1 MAAEAQLEGGNVK
14 VSERLALLKG
24 VRAFSRLPERTQEE
38 LAGLLNEERF
48 PAGGVV
54 VAEGEPGDRLYLI
67 STGRAE
73 VSAAGPRGPVPL
85 AAFGPGEMFGEIAL
99 LEPGGTR
106 QATVTA
112 TTDLLTSSLAA
123 PAFHRVLDAHP
134 EAQRA
139 FSEAAEE
146 MLVAKFLKQAS
157 PFAALDADRVR
168 RLTSRLEHLS
178 VPAGDAVV
186 RQGEAGD
193 TCYLLRDGR
202 AEVLA
207 QGGESGERNLATL
220 GPGSLFGEAALLT
233 DAPRN
238 ATVRALEPC
247 ELLALHR
254 FDLLEA
260 VGEDRQMGDRMLELL
275 RLRDRPRQAPGIQ
288 AHHRATATG
297 ETITTLKDPRR
308 GTYYRLSPGGWFVW
322 QRLDGEHT
330 LRDLTLE
337 YLTEFKA
344 FAPQAVA
351 EAIGGLAEAGF
362 AEGVKPAS
370 GVLESATRPTRGQ
383 RVTASARRIL
393 EWHTSVRGVDAP
405 LTRLYRDGV
414 RLLYTRPGQA
424 VLAMIA
430 LAGLVAF
437 VLGISDLGTALE
449 KSEAGGWLLLFWIP
463 AALVAIAIHEA
474 GHAFTTKHFG
484 REVPRVGIGWYWFGP
499 IAYVDTSDMWLAG
512 RKERVAVSLAG
523 PYADLVTGGL
533 AALVAWFLPNPVL
546 SAALWQFALVSYI
559 GVLVN
564 LNPLME
570 FDGYF
575 VLSDLLERPNLRPRA
590 LAWLGTGLLPALRDP
605 KRLRGHRLELLY
617 GLASVLF
624 VAFSATLTVV
634 LYRLIVQDWLSGV
647 LSTAVAAGLAWAL
660 AAAVVI
666 LAVAGML
673 GELRGARR
681 PAPGR

>member
-1 MAAEAQLEGGNVK
+1 MAAAEPL
-14 VSERLALLKG
+14 LALSL
-24 VRAFSRLPERTQEE
+24 
-38 LAGLLNEERF
+38 
-48 PAGGVV
+48 
-54 VAEGEPGDRLYLI
+54 
-67 STGRAE
+67 
-73 VSAAGPRGPVPL
+73 
-85 AAFGPGEMFGEIAL
+85 
-99 LEPGGTR
+99 
-106 QATVTA
+106 TA
-112 TTDLLTSSLAA
+112 SK
-123 PAFHRVLDAHP
+123 FRRVLDAHP
-134 EAQRA
+134 EARAA
-139 FSEAAEE
+139 FSEAAED
-146 MLVAKFLKQAS
+146 MLVARFLKQAS
-157 PFAALDADRVR
+157 PFSTLAGERLRMLAA
-168 RLTSRLEHLS
+168 RLERKS
-178 VPAGDAVV
+178 APAGEAIV
-186 RQGEAGD
+186 RQGEPGEE
-193 TCYLLRDGR
+193 CYLLRDGR

-207 QGGESGERNLATL
+207 HEGEGAERNLATL

-238 ATVRALEPC
+238 ATVRALDPC

-254 FDLLEA
+254 SDLLEA
-260 VGEDRQMGDRMLELL
+260 VGEDRQMGERMLDLL
-275 RLRDRPRQAPGIQ
+275 RLRDRPRQAPAIQ

-297 ETITTLKDPRR
+297 ETITTLKDPER

-322 QRLDGEHT
+322 QRLDGEHN

-337 YLTEFKA
+337 YLTEFQA

-351 EAIGGLAEAGF
+351 ETVGGLAEAGF

-370 GVLESATRPTRGQ
+370 GVLERSIQPTRFQ
-383 RVTASARRIL
+383 RTTAQARRIL
-393 EWHTSVRGVDAP
+393 EWQVSVPGVDAP
-405 LTRLYRDGV
+405 FSRLYQSGV
-414 RLLYTRPGQA
+414 RLLYTWPGQILLAA
-424 VLAMIA
+424 VA

-437 VLGISDLGTALE
+437 VLGIGELGTALE
-449 KSEAGGWLLLFWIP
+449 ESEAGGWLLLFWIP
-463 AALVAIAIHEA
+463 ATLVAILIHEA

-484 REVPRVGIGWYWFGP
+484 REVPRVGVGWYWFGP

-533 AALVAWFLPNPVL
+533 AAFVAWLLPNPVL
-546 SAALWQFALVSYI
+546 SAALWQFALISYI

-590 LAWLGTGLLPALRDP
+590 LAWLGTGLIPALRNP
-605 KRLRGHRLELLY
+605 QRLRGHRLELLY

-624 VAFSATLTVV
+624 VVFSAALTVV
-634 LYRLIVQDWLSGV
+634 LYRLIVQDWLSNI
-647 LSTAVAAGLAWAL
+647 LSDAVAAGLAWTL
-660 AAAVVI
+660 AAAVVV
-666 LAVAGML
+666 LAVTGML